1 MRRVEMVLKKATIYR
16 NRIRRRMGRKDDYT
30 RNSRWKAT
38 SRGVASPAKVS
49 GDAGDVRDDAGEI
62 ADPFPSGS
70 A

>member
-1 MRRVEMVLKKATIYR
+1 
-16 NRIRRRMGRKDDYT
+16 MGRKDDYT

-38 SRGVASPAKVS
+38 SRGVAFPAKVS

-62 ADPFPSGS
+62 GDPFPSGS